1 MKLKYLNDDS
11 LRHVAE
17 QAVESMIEFHRIADL
32 EPLARSNVE
41 RLKKRLYDALKDA
54 EIEHYDDIDA
64 DERDEQHFVPRYR
77 QAW

>member
-1 MKLKYLNDDS
+1 MKLKYLNDDT

-41 RLKKRLYDALKDA
+41 RLKHRMFSVLKDA
-54 EIEHYDDIDA
+54 EGEHYDDIDA
-64 DERDEQHFVPRYR
+64 DERGERFVPRYR